1 MCMFFF
7 FSLSCFILF
16 GDFLFSFLVLIIW
29 FAFWKLHSTIW
40 HYPAEICLKADLFF
54 SFAFWFGRS
63 RNTARLNFPEY
74 VYFPDEYL
82 LWLSWKTSDQTS
94 CRVVRASALIR
105 LEKPRSALKRPWV
118 NRSALV
124 LHGKPRQIKYT
135 QYDICRC
142 VCICVEVIQDR
153 NMWVLM
159 TG

>member
-1 MCMFFF
+1 MYMLF
-7 FSLSCFILF
+7 FSICGVLSSSVISYSCFWFWLF
-16 GDFLFSFLVLIIW
+16 GLLPENYTVQFDITQQKSVWRQI
-29 FAFWKLHSTIW
+29 
-40 HYPAEICLKADLFF
+40 FF

-63 RNTARLNFPEY
+63 RNTACLNFPEY

-94 CRVVRASALIR
+94 CRVVRASALLR
-105 LEKPRSALKRPWV
+105 LEKPRSALERPWV

-153 NMWVLM
+153 NMRVLM
-159 TG
+159 TW